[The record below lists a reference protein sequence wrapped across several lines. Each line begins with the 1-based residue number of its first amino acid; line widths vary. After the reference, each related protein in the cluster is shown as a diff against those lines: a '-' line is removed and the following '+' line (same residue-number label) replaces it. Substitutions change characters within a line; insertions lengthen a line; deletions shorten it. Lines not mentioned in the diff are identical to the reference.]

1 MERQS
6 ECTQATGDS
15 KRPVRAGMDRLG
27 FVPLRCY
34 GHAPPDSSIFVNALK
49 HDCSKS
55 GGSDAFAD
63 MARWLSATTSLTASF
78 MPRRVRRLF
87 LVGRNVFLF
96 IFCFLF
102 EKWSTFVVLKTGAFL
117 GPLLVRTSARRQ
129 NRSQNTVVLLSPLF
143 SCFSPLFPRRLPTGV
158 ESVGLAEDDDV
169 QTYCLL
175 TWMRRAVSFLKC

>member
-1 MERQS
+1 MV
-6 ECTQATGDS
+6 
-15 KRPVRAGMDRLG
+15 VRD
-27 FVPLRCY
+27 
-34 GHAPPDSSIFVNALK
+34 D
-49 HDCSKS
+49 
-55 GGSDAFAD
+55 FAD
-63 MARWLSATTSLTASF
+63 GELYAKARSPSF
-78 MPRRVRRLF
+78 F
-87 LVGRNVFLF
+87 FGRNVFFFF
-96 IFCFLF
+96 IFCSLF
-102 EKWSTFVVLKTGAFL
+102 EKWSTFVVLKTGEFL

>member
-1 MERQS
+1 VLWARAPRLEHLRQR
-6 ECTQATGDS
+6 S
-15 KRPVRAGMDRLG
+15 KARLLQIRRKRCVCRYGKMVVRD
-27 FVPLRCY
+27 
-34 GHAPPDSSIFVNALK
+34 D
-49 HDCSKS
+49 
-55 GGSDAFAD
+55 FAD
-63 MARWLSATTSLTASF
+63 GELYAKARSLFFCRPACF
-78 MPRRVRRLF
+78 F
-87 LVGRNVFLF
+87 FKVF
-96 IFCFLF
+96 FLF
-102 EKWSTFVVLKTGAFL
+102 EKGSTFVVLKTGEFL

>member
-1 MERQS
+1 MLWARAPRLEHLRQR
-6 ECTQATGDS
+6 S
-15 KRPVRAGMDRLG
+15 KARLLQIRRKRCVCRYGKMVVRD
-27 FVPLRCY
+27 
-34 GHAPPDSSIFVNALK
+34 D
-49 HDCSKS
+49 
-55 GGSDAFAD
+55 FAD
-63 MARWLSATTSLTASF
+63 GELYAKARSPFFS
-78 MPRRVRRLF
+78 
-87 LVGRNVFLF
+87 VGRQVCYF
-96 IFCFLF
+96 IFFLF
-102 EKWSTFVVLKTGAFL
+102 EKWSTFVVLKTGEFL